1 MNRRSD
7 SACNIH
13 LLIHNVVPET
23 FAGRLQLF
31 VMNIRSKICHGRVKV
46 RCTNRMPDRL
56 CQLAHRLV
64 VLCIV
69 TILRIHAEDIE
80 VSAFCLL
87 FEIVRL
93 RSSLVDKILRALQI
107 PSFPGC
113 MIQTKKRNLNFGMAG
128 NSPFL
133 SRFLSKLPSDTI
145 CHFLSDVQKII
156 FSCRFIIG
164 NGCLNHMP
172 HAIQLMSLLKIG
184 PLLVRCLNLKI
195 SIQVSVFL
203 LCLPDQ
209 FDHFGSFGPKPGI
222 L

>member
-1 MNRRSD
+1 
-7 SACNIH
+7 
-13 LLIHNVVPET
+13 
-23 FAGRLQLF
+23 
-31 VMNIRSKICHGRVKV
+31 
-46 RCTNRMPDRL
+46 MPDRL
-56 CQLAHRLV
+56 RQLAHRLV
-64 VLCIV
+64 VLCIATV
-69 TILRIHAEDIE
+69 LRIHAKDIE

-113 MIQTKKRNLNFGMAG
+113 MIQTKKRNLNFGMAR

-164 NGCLNHMP
+164 NGCLNHMS

-184 PLLVRCLNLKI
+184 PLLVRSLNLKI

-209 FDHFGSFGPKPGI
+209 FDHFGCFCPKPGI